1 MSSLKIIFKYL
12 KEYKKYLIIVFILSI
27 IYSVLYVLSPKILSM
42 ATNKIVHTFNNI
54 DFKYIC
60 FILIICLIIY
70 IVNSILKYINSIII
84 NKICNNISYN
94 LRKKIIIKINK
105 LKMEYIDN
113 TSTGEILSKINNDV
127 SIISNNLEQILTDI
141 ITAIICFIGIFI
153 MMLSISKLMTII
165 IIILI
170 PIQLFLM
177 TIIVLKSQ
185 KYFNK
190 RQEIVSNINDD
201 ILNMVTKHQFIKI
214 NNLEKKE
221 SNKFVKTN
229 DNYYK
234 CCFKSDFLSS
244 IMFPI
249 ISFTN
254 NISYI
259 VTSLVG
265 GFLVLDGKIRIGDI
279 QAFLQ
284 YIQKFNENS
293 ESISTLSNSF
303 QLVIASI
310 NNIEKFLSASEED
323 TKSGVDI
330 ELISGKI
337 EFKNVYFSY
346 NNKDN
351 VIKNFNIKINKG
363 QTVAIVGHTGC
374 GKTTLTNILL
384 KYYEGY
390 KGRILIDGKDL
401 RNINMRQLRKRV
413 GYIEQNCWVFN
424 GSVIENIIYGGKNN
438 LKNIYNQFNLDE
450 YIDNDLIINEEGG
463 NISIGEKQIIGIFRT
478 FMKDSDIIILDEAT
492 SNIDSRTEL
501 LIQKIIKF
509 VTKDK
514 TSIIIAHRLSTIKN
528 ADLILV
534 MDNGRLCE
542 VGTHKELLKLN
553 GKYKKLY
560 DNSI

>member
-1 MSSLKIIFKYL
+1 
-12 KEYKKYLIIVFILSI
+12 
-27 IYSVLYVLSPKILSM
+27 
-42 ATNKIVHTFNNI
+42 
-54 DFKYIC
+54 
-60 FILIICLIIY
+60 
-70 IVNSILKYINSIII
+70 
-84 NKICNNISYN
+84 
-94 LRKKIIIKINK
+94 
-105 LKMEYIDN
+105 MEYIDN

-401 RNINMRQLRKRV
+401 RNINMRQLRKRI

-438 LKNIYNQFNLDE
+438 LKKIYNQFNLDE
-450 YIDNDLIINEEGG
+450 YIDNDLIINEEGD

-501 LIQKIIKF
+501 LIQKLIKF

>member
-70 IVNSILKYINSIII
+70 IFNSILKYINSIII

-401 RNINMRQLRKRV
+401 RNINMRQLRKRI

-438 LKNIYNQFNLDE
+438 LKKIYNQFNLDE
-450 YIDNDLIINEEGG
+450 YIDNDLIINEEGD

-501 LIQKIIKF
+501 LIQKLIKF